1 MWARPN
7 MGVHMTGLRSISRNV
22 SRNAFVA
29 VVAVTGLVA
38 AITPAP
44 AATIDDLPGRW
55 SGWGTIS
62 LPSGTSE
69 QLKCIATYFIND
81 GGASMVQNL
90 RCASSSYKIDAT
102 AKLKLAGGVMT
113 GDWEE
118 KTYAAIG
125 SVKGKTTTDGFNLD
139 IKGDKF
145 TAVLA
150 VTSTNCKQSVTIT
163 PTGLD
168 IAKIAISLGKC

>member
-1 MWARPN
+1 
-7 MGVHMTGLRSISRNV
+7 MGDHMTGLRTISRNISLIFTRLFSV
-22 SRNAFVA
+22 TFVA
-29 VVAVTGLVA
+29 IAAATGMA
-38 AITPAP
+38 AHPSS

-62 LPSGTSE
+62 LPSGSSE
-69 QLKCIATYFIND
+69 QLKCIATYFVND

-90 RCASSSYKIDAT
+90 RCASPSYKIDAT
-102 AKLKLAGGVMT
+102 AKLKLASGVMT
-113 GDWEE
+113 GEWEE
-118 KTYAAIG
+118 KTYSAIG
-125 SVKGKTTTDGFNLD
+125 SVTGKTTSDGFNLD

-150 VTSTNCKQSVTIT
+150 VSSTNCKQSVTIT

-168 IAKIAISLGKC
+168 IAKIAITLGKC

>member
-1 MWARPN
+1 
-7 MGVHMTGLRSISRNV
+7 MTGLRTISM
-22 SRNAFVA
+22 AFVA
-29 VVAVTGLVA
+29 SASVAVAGLTA
-38 AITPAP
+38 AIAPAR
-44 AATIDDLPGRW
+44 AATIDDLTGRW

-81 GGASMVQNL
+81 GGAAMVQNL
-90 RCASSSYKIDAT
+90 RCASASYKIDAT

-113 GDWEE
+113 GEWEE
-118 KTYAAIG
+118 KTYAALG
-125 SVKGKTTTDGFNLD
+125 SVTGKTTSDGFKLD

-145 TAVLA
+145 TALLA

-163 PTGLD
+163 PSGLD
-168 IAKIAISLGKC
+168 IAKIVISLGKC

>member
-1 MWARPN
+1 
-7 MGVHMTGLRSISRNV
+7 MTGLRTIPM
-22 SRNAFVA
+22 A
-29 VVAVTGLVA
+29 A
-38 AITPAP
+38 AIAGGLTFATSALAAP
-44 AATIDDLPGRW
+44 IDDLPGRW

-69 QLKCIATYFIND
+69 QVKCIATYFVTD

-102 AKLKLAGGVMT
+102 AKLKNASGALSGE
-113 GDWEE
+113 WEE
-118 KTYAAIG
+118 KTYSAIG
-125 SVKGKTTTDGFNLD
+125 SVSGKTTSDGFNLA
-139 IKGDKF
+139 ITGDKF

-163 PTGLD
+163 PIGLE

>member
-1 MWARPN
+1 
-7 MGVHMTGLRSISRNV
+7 MGDHMTGLRTISRII
-22 SRNAFVA
+22 SRKLSVA
-29 VVAVTGLVA
+29 LVA
-38 AITPAP
+38 IAASTSVAAP
-44 AATIDDLPGRW
+44 PSLAATIDDLPGRW

-62 LPSGTSE
+62 LPSGSSE
-69 QLKCIATYFIND
+69 QLKCIATYFVND

-102 AKLKLAGGVMT
+102 AKLKLASGVMT
-113 GDWEE
+113 GEWEE
-118 KTYAAIG
+118 KTYSAIG
-125 SVKGKTTTDGFNLD
+125 SVTGKTTSDGFNLD

-150 VTSTNCKQSVTIT
+150 VSSTNCKQSVTIT

-168 IAKIAISLGKC
+168 IAKIAITLGKC

>member
-1 MWARPN
+1 
-7 MGVHMTGLRSISRNV
+7 MGVHMTGLRTDFRSFSILAA
-22 SRNAFVA
+22 AF
-29 VVAVTGLVA
+29 TGMTA
-38 AITPAP
+38 ATITPTVS
-44 AATIDDLPGRW
+44 ATIDDLPGRW

-69 QLKCIATYFIND
+69 QLKCIATYFVND

-102 AKLKLAGGVMT
+102 AKLKLASGAMT
-113 GDWEE
+113 GEWEE

-125 SVKGKTTTDGFNLD
+125 SVTGKTTNDGFNLD

-145 TAVLA
+145 TAILA

-168 IAKIAISLGKC
+168 ISKIAISLGKC

>member
-1 MWARPN
+1 
-7 MGVHMTGLRSISRNV
+7 MGDHMTGLRTISRNASRKFSRNV
-22 SRNAFVA
+22 SLAIVA
-29 VVAVTGLVA
+29 LA
-38 AITPAP
+38 ASISMAAHPSV

-62 LPSGTSE
+62 LPSGSSE
-69 QLKCIATYFIND
+69 QLKCIATYFVND

-102 AKLKLAGGVMT
+102 AKLKLASGVMT
-113 GDWEE
+113 GEWEE
-118 KTYAAIG
+118 KTYSAIG
-125 SVKGKTTTDGFNLD
+125 SVTGKTTSDGFNLD

-168 IAKIAISLGKC
+168 ISKIAITLGKC

>member
-1 MWARPN
+1 
-7 MGVHMTGLRSISRNV
+7 MGVHMTGLRTISRNIARTA
-22 SRNAFVA
+22 SVA
-29 VVAVTGLVA
+29 IATLAGITAATVTP
-38 AITPAP
+38 TFS
-44 AATIDDLPGRW
+44 ATIDDLPGRW

-69 QLKCIATYFIND
+69 QLKCIATYFVND

-102 AKLKLAGGVMT
+102 AKLKLASGAMT
-113 GDWEE
+113 GEWEE

-125 SVKGKTTTDGFNLD
+125 SVTGKTTSDGFNLD

-168 IAKIAISLGKC
+168 IAKIAITLGKC

>member
-1 MWARPN
+1 MPFFMTWGRPK
-7 MGVHMTGLRSISRNV
+7 MGVHMIGLRTISM
-22 SRNAFVA
+22 AI
-29 VVAVTGLVA
+29 TVA
-38 AITPAP
+38 ALAGMTSASAAP
-44 AATIDDLPGRW
+44 IDDLPGRW

-69 QLKCIATYFIND
+69 QVKCIATYFVND

-102 AKLKLAGGVMT
+102 AKLKLASGALT
-113 GDWEE
+113 GEWEE

-125 SVKGKTTTDGFNLD
+125 SVAGKTTSDGFNLA
-139 IKGDKF
+139 ITGDKF

-168 IAKIAISLGKC
+168 ISRIAISLGKC

>member
-1 MWARPN
+1 
-7 MGVHMTGLRSISRNV
+7 MGVQMTVLRTISRRTI
-22 SRNAFVA
+22 SLTLA
-29 VVAVTGLVA
+29 VLASF
-38 AITPAP
+38 AP
-44 AATIDDLPGRW
+44 ALMSAPATGATIDDLPGRW

-69 QLKCIATYFIND
+69 QLKCIATYFVND

-90 RCASSSYKIDAT
+90 RCASASYKIDAT
-102 AKLKLAGGVMT
+102 AKLKLASGTMT
-113 GDWEE
+113 GEWEE

-125 SVKGKTTTDGFNLD
+125 SVTGKTTSDGFNLA
-139 IKGDKF
+139 ITGDKF